1 MEERGRKMTKTIVW
15 WKQNRFQVLRTLSD
29 ERGGV
34 DQGPMGILL
43 GIGLGIILLAAL
55 VGVFK
60 FAFSSTTSAI
70 SSSGAFEIQT
80 GVRQVAS
87 PGNYGTGDLTPALIS
102 AASVPSNMIVP
113 GNTSTL
119 QGPTGTSFYT
129 VTGNYSTFSIT
140 LSGITSSA
148 CMRILEQTTGGN
160 SWYQVMVNGSSI
172 TQPVTVQMAQGVCSS
187 GMDTI
192 TWISD

>member
-1 MEERGRKMTKTIVW
+1 MTKTIVW
-15 WKQNRFQVLRTLSD
+15 WKQNRLQVLRTLSD

>member
-1 MEERGRKMTKTIVW
+1 MLKTFVW
-15 WKQNRFQVLRTLSD
+15 WKENRGRILRALSSD
-29 ERGGV
+29 RGDIASGPLGV
-34 DQGPMGILL
+34 LL
-43 GIGLGIILLAAL
+43 GLGLGIILLAAL

-87 PGNYGTGDLTPALIS
+87 PGNYGTGDLTAALIS
-102 AASVPSNMIVP
+102 AKAVPSDMIVA
-113 GNTSTL
+113 GNTTTL

-140 LSGITSSA
+140 LSGITNSG
-148 CMRILEQTTGGN
+148 CMRILEQTTIGN
-160 SWYQVMVNGSSI
+160 SWYSVEVNGSSVV
-172 TQPVTVQMAQGVCSS
+172 QPVTVQMAQGVCSS
-187 GMDTI
+187 GTDTI

>member
-1 MEERGRKMTKTIVW
+1 MTKTIIG
-15 WKQNRFQVLRTLSD
+15 WKQNRLQILRTLSD

-70 SSSGAFEIQT
+70 ASSGAFEIQT
-80 GVRQVAS
+80 GVRQVTS
-87 PGNYGTGDLTPALIS
+87 PGNYGTGDLTSALIS
-102 AASVPSNMIVP
+102 AKSVPSSMIVP
-113 GNTSTL
+113 GNLSTL

-140 LSGITSSA
+140 LSGITSSG
-148 CMRILEQTTGGN
+148 CMRILEQTTEGN
-160 SWYQVMVNGSSI
+160 SWYQVMVNGSSVI
-172 TQPVTVQMAQGVCSS
+172 QPVTVQMAQGVCSS
-187 GMDTI
+187 GINTI
-192 TWISD
+192 TWVSD

>member
-1 MEERGRKMTKTIVW
+1 MTKTITW
-15 WKQNRFQVLRTLSD
+15 WKQNRIRVIRTLSD
-29 ERGGV
+29 ERGV
-34 DQGPMGILL
+34 ADDGPMSILL

-80 GVRQVAS
+80 GVKQVAS
-87 PGNYGTGDLTPALIS
+87 PGNYGSGDLTSALIAS
-102 AASVPSNMIVP
+102 KSVPSNMIIP
-113 GNTSTL
+113 GNTTTL

-140 LSGITSSA
+140 LAGITSSG
-148 CMRILEQTTGGN
+148 CMRTLEQTTTGN
-160 SWYQVMVNGSSI
+160 SWYSVSVNGSSV
-172 TQPVTVQMAQGVCSS
+172 TQPISVQMAQGVCSS
-187 GMDTI
+187 GSDTI
-192 TWISD
+192 TWVSD

>member
-1 MEERGRKMTKTIVW
+1 MTKTYAW
-15 WKQNRFQVLRTLSD
+15 WTQNRNRIIRTLSD
-29 ERGGV
+29 ERGAV
-34 DQGPMGILL
+34 DQGPMGVLL

-70 SSSGAFEIQT
+70 TSSGAFEIQT

-87 PGNYGTGDLTPALIS
+87 PGNYGTGDLTSSLIS
-102 AASVPSNMIVP
+102 AKSVPSSMIVP
-113 GNTSTL
+113 GNTTTL

-140 LSGITSSA
+140 LSGITSSG
-148 CMRILEQTTGGN
+148 CMRIIEQTTVGN
-160 SWYQVMVNGSSI
+160 SWYSVMVNGS
-172 TQPVTVQMAQGVCSS
+172 TVAQPVTVQMAQGVCSS
-187 GMDTI
+187 GTDTI

>member
-1 MEERGRKMTKTIVW
+1 MTRTNIW
-15 WKQNRFQVLRTLSD
+15 WKQNRIRVIRTLSD
-29 ERGGV
+29 DRGGI
-34 DQGPMGILL
+34 DDGPMGVLL

-80 GVRQVAS
+80 GVKQVAS
-87 PGNYGTGDLTPALIS
+87 PGNYGTGDLTSALI
-102 AASVPSNMIVP
+102 AAKSVPSNMIIP
-113 GNTSTL
+113 GNTTTL
-119 QGPTGTSFYT
+119 QGPTGTAFYT

-140 LSGITSSA
+140 LSGITSSG
-148 CMRILEQTTGGN
+148 CMRILEQTTVGN
-160 SWYQVMVNGSSI
+160 SWYSVSVNGSTV
-172 TQPVTVQMAQGVCSS
+172 TQPVTVQIAQGVCSS
-187 GMDTI
+187 GSDTI

>member
-1 MEERGRKMTKTIVW
+1 MTETNAW
-15 WKQNRFQVLRTLSD
+15 WKKNRTRVLETLSD
-29 ERGGV
+29 ERGSM
-34 DQGPMGILL
+34 DEGPMGVLL
-43 GIGLGIILLAAL
+43 GIGLGIVLLAAL

-102 AASVPSNMIVP
+102 ANSVPSNMIVP
-113 GNTSTL
+113 GNTTTL

-148 CMRILEQTTGGN
+148 CMRILEQTTAGN
-160 SWYQVMVNGSSI
+160 SWYAVMVNGSSI
-172 TQPVTVQMAQGVCSS
+172 AQPVTVQMAQGVCSS
-187 GMDTI
+187 GADTI
-192 TWISD
+192 TWVSD